1 MLQILSKKDKLTA
14 RLVQDQYYPPYK
26 LQNDVV
32 EFDPCYTLFL
42 PAYRT
47 SFIKQNAQKR
57 VCQELQ

>member
-32 EFDPCYTLFL
+32 EL
-42 PAYRT
+42 
-47 SFIKQNAQKR
+47 NAQKR
-57 VCQELQ
+57 VYQELQ